1 MAYLHQ
7 GILPENLGFISY
19 AWIKRYVHPLV
30 GLMAP
35 LSSILVFILNVSPLE
50 SIPTFRST
58 APKHEFFV
66 RAKWF

>member
-1 MAYLHQ
+1 MAYQHQ
-7 GILPENLGFISY
+7 VILPENLGFICY

-50 SIPTFRST
+50 FIPTFQSA
-58 APKHEFFV
+58 APQTRVFCKS
-66 RAKWF
+66 